1 VVAQRLKRRSSVEL
15 KLRRNPDMAL
25 SRMQDI
31 GGCRA
36 VLRTVDRVDRLL
48 AFYDEPRSRQRNI
61 GGEFV
66 AKRDYISAPKADGYR
81 SVHLIYKY
89 RSSARPQWDGLR
101 IEIQV
106 RSRFQHAWAT
116 ALETVDTFT
125 SQSLKAGA
133 GILRWRRFFVLM
145 STAIARL
152 EKRPDCPDCPE
163 SPELLKG
170 EVRELATE
178 LRVEA
183 LLNGWSEALRYLP
196 IQPRARAGVHL
207 LYLDSG
213 RDELTAT
220 SFSDADQARASE
232 AYMRAE
238 SEAQRQPAAQAVLV
252 SVEAVQALRI
262 AFPNYFADTTLFV
275 GLLRTT
281 LEVAKP

>member
-1 VVAQRLKRRSSVEL
+1 
-15 KLRRNPDMAL
+15 
-25 SRMQDI
+25 MQDI

-48 AFYDEPRSRQRNI
+48 ALYDEPRRRQRNI

-66 AKRDYISAPKADGYR
+66 AKRDYIAAPKADGYR

-89 RSSARPQWDGLR
+89 RSPARPQWNGLR

-125 SQSLKAGA
+125 SQSLKVGA
-133 GILRWRRFFVLM
+133 GIVRWRRFFLLM

-152 EKRPDCPDCPE
+152 EERPDCPECPE
-163 SPELLKG
+163 SPEVLISEL
-170 EVRELATE
+170 RELATE

-196 IQPRARAGVHL
+196 IQPRAQRGVHL
-207 LYLDSG
+207 LYLDPG
-213 RDELTAT
+213 RDQLTAT
-220 SFSDADQARASE
+220 SFSGAEQARASE

-238 SEAQRQPAAQAVLV
+238 SEAQEQPAAQAVLV
-252 SVEAVQALRI
+252 SVEAVQALRV

-275 GLLRTT
+275 GLLRST
-281 LEVAKP
+281 LKVASP